1 LIHFYK
7 RYFIFENVVDVEINY
22 SIYLQ

>member
-7 RYFIFENVVDVEINY
+7 RYGWYFFAVGAVCTDGAAA
-22 SIYLQ
+22 